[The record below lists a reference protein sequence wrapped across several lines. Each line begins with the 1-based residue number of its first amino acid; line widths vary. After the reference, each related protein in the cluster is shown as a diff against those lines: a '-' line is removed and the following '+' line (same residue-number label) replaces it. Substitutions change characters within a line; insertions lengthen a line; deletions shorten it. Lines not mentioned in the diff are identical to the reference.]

1 MELSQD
7 MCGAMGATSRV
18 RVLNLL
24 ESTAQLEKE
33 AEANIEQCHE
43 VEVCESAHERAHACS
58 LARTHVCKHACT
70 YARAHARAHAR
81 THIHTPKG
89 AALGSAIVGA
99 AECGC
104 FFISPASSLCTS
116 LPLFFCPPLGHT
128 GVRSQ
133 VFFSAWQDT
142 QMNNQLFWLTNFSV
156 IMLPVQT
163 VTGWYVSMC

>member
-70 YARAHARAHAR
+70 YARAHARARAR

-89 AALGSAIVGA
+89 AALGSAVVGA
-99 AECGC
+99 AE
-104 FFISPASSLCTS
+104 
-116 LPLFFCPPLGHT
+116 
-128 GVRSQ
+128 
-133 VFFSAWQDT
+133 
-142 QMNNQLFWLTNFSV
+142 
-156 IMLPVQT
+156 
-163 VTGWYVSMC
+163 